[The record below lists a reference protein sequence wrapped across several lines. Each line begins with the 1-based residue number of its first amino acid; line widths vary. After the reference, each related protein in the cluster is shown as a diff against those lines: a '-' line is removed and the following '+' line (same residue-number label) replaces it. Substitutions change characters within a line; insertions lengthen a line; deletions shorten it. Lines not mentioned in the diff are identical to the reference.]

1 MNDWVQTLL
10 NSDYGSAQ
18 MGGASTAVFVMLLAF
33 TIGHFIGFV
42 YMWTHEAISY
52 SRTFV
57 ISLAVLPVLIGLM
70 MLVMAGSL
78 LIAFGLLA
86 VFGVIRFRNVLKDTR
101 DTAFVIWAMMEG
113 LTIGTMRYS
122 TAVIGA
128 LGLAVAFLYLRM
140 TSFGTR
146 HRYDAV
152 MTLRLLGDS
161 GGPSPSLKK
170 VLVRHA
176 LRATLM
182 SERRTGDGE
191 TDLTYRLLLR
201 NPARSHE
208 LQSALAQ
215 SPGVANVSVF
225 LHEDEAEI

>member
-10 NSDYGSAQ
+10 NSDYGSTQA
-18 MGGASTAVFVMLLAF
+18 GGVSTVVFVMLLSF
-33 TIGHFIGFV
+33 SIGHFIGFV

-57 ISLAVLPVLIGLM
+57 ISLAVLPVLIALM
-70 MLVMAGSL
+70 MVVMAGSL

-122 TAVIGA
+122 TALVGA

-152 MTLRLLGDS
+152 MTLRILGDS
-161 GGPSPSLKK
+161 GNPSPVLKRI
-170 VLVRHA
+170 LGRHA

-182 SERRTGDGE
+182 SERRAGDGE

-201 NPARSHE
+201 NPARSHD
-208 LQSALAQ
+208 LQAALAQ
-215 SPGVANVSVF
+215 APDVANVSVF